1 MSKEEENITS
11 WDLINK
17 GEERIKS
24 KVLKLEITLLVL
36 WLNFGYSLGEL
47 QSIKWNVDLFR

>member
-1 MSKEEENITS
+1 MSKEEENISS

-24 KVLKLEITLLVL
+24 KVLKLEITLLGL
-36 WLNFGYSLGEL
+36 WLNFGYSLGGL
-47 QSIKWNVDLFR
+47 QNIKWNVDLFR

>member
-24 KVLKLEITLLVL
+24 KVLKLEITLLGL

-47 QSIKWNVDLFR
+47 QNIKWNVDLFR

>member
-1 MSKEEENITS
+1 MSKEEENISS

-24 KVLKLEITLLVL
+24 KVLKLEITLLGL

-47 QSIKWNVDLFR
+47 QNIKWNVDLFR

>member
-36 WLNFGYSLGEL
+36 WLNFGYSLGGL
-47 QSIKWNVDLFR
+47 QNIKWNVDLFR